1 MDEFAIQLIFDQR
14 QDGRFH
20 VHSPSVPGL
29 HLAGRDL
36 SEIQADI
43 EPIVK
48 DLLLHNA
55 NVVVDKIR
63 WVPSLEDVVRQ
74 MTPPSPRS
82 KTLMISAH
90 AA

>member
-14 QDGRFH
+14 HDGRFH

-29 HLAGRDL
+29 HLAGDDL
-36 SEIQADI
+36 GAIQADI

-55 NVVVDKIR
+55 KVIVDRIR
-63 WVPSLEDVVRQ
+63 WVPSIEDVVKQ
-74 MTPPSPRS
+74 LSPPSPRS
-82 KTLMISAH
+82 KTLMISGH